1 MLGKTCLITGGTA
14 GIGEATALG
23 LSHLGAE
30 VVVVSRNLEK
40 CKTAVESIQKQTGNP
55 HVDYLQADLSSMDE
69 IRVLAERFRRK
80 YAQLDVLVNNV
91 GVMNLW
97 RQETVNGLE
106 RTFAVNHLAPFLLT
120 NLLMDMIK
128 ANDPA
133 RVVNVSSNAHY
144 GSPLDFDDLQ
154 MRRRYRG
161 IKAYGRSKMANVLFT
176 YALARRLEGTGVMVN
191 ALHPG
196 FVRTDFA
203 KDNGFLVRLFQP
215 LAMWRAISVEEGSET
230 SIYLASSPEVEGI
243 TGKFF
248 IRKQPVDSDP
258 FSYDQDAQ
266 ERLWEIS
273 TEMVGL

>member
-14 GIGEATALG
+14 GIGKATALG